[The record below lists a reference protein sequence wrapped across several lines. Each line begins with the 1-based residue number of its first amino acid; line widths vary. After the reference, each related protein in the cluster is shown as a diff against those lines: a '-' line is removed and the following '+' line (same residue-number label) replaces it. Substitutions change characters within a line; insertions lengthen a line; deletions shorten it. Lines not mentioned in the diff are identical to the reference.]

1 MMVET
6 SPVAT
11 PRKRKSRHAE
21 AGLESRTPVH
31 CSIKSEIQQESKYG
45 DQEMMRR
52 WYTEVHT
59 CRTHLPTGN
68 EGFSRELKITR
79 LCVMISIW
87 TIPIG
92 LCAQYLILNW
102 WPYVSGRVKR
112 TRSLR
117 HVLEGNI
124 LTWAPSCCMYLLHHK
139 PLLLWATEI
148 WSKTLADNGKS

>member
-21 AGLESRTPVH
+21 AGLESRTPVQ

-68 EGFSRELKITR
+68 EGFSHELKITP

-112 TRSLR
+112 TRSLGMS
-117 HVLEGNI
+117 LKAISWLG
-124 LTWAPSCCMYLLHHK
+124 
-139 PLLLWATEI
+139 LLLAVCIFSIINPFFCEPQKYEVRT
-148 WSKTLADNGKS
+148 